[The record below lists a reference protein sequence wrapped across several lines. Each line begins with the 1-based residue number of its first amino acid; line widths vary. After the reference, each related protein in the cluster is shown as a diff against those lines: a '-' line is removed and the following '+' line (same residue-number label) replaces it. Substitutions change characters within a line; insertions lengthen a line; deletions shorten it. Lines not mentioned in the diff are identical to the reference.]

1 VERYDITKNKCEVVS
16 SLKKPAYNLSCTS
29 FNDRYIYKF
38 YGQESTNKVSKYVE
52 RYDVETDKW
61 STVDVVISPEN
72 GNAKEFSMTFKS
84 GCI

>member
-1 VERYDITKNKCEVVS
+1 
-16 SLKKPAYNLSCTS
+16 
-29 FNDRYIYKF
+29 
-38 YGQESTNKVSKYVE
+38 VE

-84 GCI
+84 GCV